1 MFDDILGPY
10 EEDEKQK
17 EKKPQVD
24 LNGVCYDCGN
34 TFEECECEEGFN
46 LGDLDD
52 DVEFVSYKIDHPTHA
67 NPIFYIKVKAP
78 KTPTEALIEASDKLS
93 GLCNEALTKFQE
105 ALSS

>member
-1 MFDDILGPY
+1 MEMKVNVLDMDKESNSLEFEIEGEDHTLCNALRNILL
-10 EEDEKQK
+10 ENE
-17 EKKPQVD
+17 
-24 LNGVCYDCGN
+24 
-34 TFEECECEEGFN
+34 
-46 LGDLDD
+46 

-67 NPIFYIKVKAP
+67 NPIFYIKTKAP